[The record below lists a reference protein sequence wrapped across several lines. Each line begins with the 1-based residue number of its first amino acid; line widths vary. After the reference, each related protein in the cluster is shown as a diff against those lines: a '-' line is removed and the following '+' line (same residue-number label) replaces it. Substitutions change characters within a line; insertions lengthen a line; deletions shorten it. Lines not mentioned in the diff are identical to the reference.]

1 MDDRSERMGGAVS
14 GAEDNGVDG
23 SGGGARDGAAERIG
37 VLFVCLGNIC
47 RSPLAEG
54 VFAEVVR
61 RAGLEAMFDVDSAGT
76 SNYHRG
82 EAPDPRTVETAARRG
97 VTLSHAARQI
107 TGADLHRFEYV
118 VVMDEPNLMKVRR
131 LAATIRPDAELHL
144 LRAFDEEAVDEWEVP
159 DPYFGGADG
168 FEDVHEMV
176 ERSCRGLLRHIREER
191 GF

>member
-1 MDDRSERMGGAVS
+1 MDDRSERIGGVVS
-14 GAEDNGVDG
+14 GSGDTGVDG
-23 SGGGARDGAAERIG
+23 SGGGGRDGRIG

-61 RAGLEAMFDVDSAGT
+61 RAGLEARFDVDSAGT

-144 LRAFDEEAVDEWEVP
+144 LRAFDEEAGGEWEVP